1 MRNIKID
8 VNKETVN
15 YIERL
20 HYEVDQRKD
29 IIQRLIESH
38 ANDEDASVL
47 TSPAFKA
54 YSSELSEFV
63 AEYENAKSEL
73 QNNYVP
79 EYLNG
84 HQLKWTL
91 DFVNNIMNIEILC
104 GCSIPELDTN
114 EDAVI

>member
-1 MRNIKID
+1 MRNIKIEINQD
-8 VNKETVN
+8 TVN

-38 ANDEDASVL
+38 ANDEDATVL

-63 AEYENAKSEL
+63 AEYENAKAEL
-73 QNNYVP
+73 QNKYIP
-79 EYLNG
+79 IYLNG
-84 HQLKWTL
+84 HQINWTL
-91 DFVNNIMNIEILC
+91 DFSNRILNIDIVCNC
-104 GCSIPELDTN
+104 DIPEID
-114 EDAVI
+114 EV